1 MSCEFSPFDREH
13 DAAELFLAGFGGVAG
28 VDAAAADVSDHWIDE
43 ALRAVPLPDGFLT
56 RMSRLAQ
63 SSQPDASSANLA

>member
-1 MSCEFSPFDREH
+1 MSCEFSPFDREY
-13 DAAELFLAGFGGVAG
+13 DAAELPLAGYGGVAG
-28 VDAAAADVSDHWIDE
+28 VDAAEAEVSDHWIDE

-63 SSQPDASSANLA
+63 SAQPDSPSANLA